1 MAKNR
6 NYANGRSFEYRVIL
20 ALTKAG
26 YHCVRSAGSHG
37 VVDIVALM
45 MDHGAC
51 LYGWGHV
58 LVQCKRSGALPP
70 PERNALFG
78 LAMRTGALPVMARMP
93 NKKRT
98 GIEFWRLTG
107 TGAKDMERWGP

>member
-1 MAKNR
+1 MPNR
-6 NYANGRSFEYRVIL
+6 NYRLGTSFEHRVIL

-37 VVDIVALM
+37 VVDIVALL
-45 MDHGAC
+45 MDNGVG
-51 LYGWGHV
+51 LYGWGHA

-70 PERNALFG
+70 LERKAL
-78 LAMRTGALPVMARMP
+78 LSVAARTGATPVLARMP
-93 NKKRT
+93 PKKRT

-107 TGAKDMERWGP
+107 TGAKDRERWEP